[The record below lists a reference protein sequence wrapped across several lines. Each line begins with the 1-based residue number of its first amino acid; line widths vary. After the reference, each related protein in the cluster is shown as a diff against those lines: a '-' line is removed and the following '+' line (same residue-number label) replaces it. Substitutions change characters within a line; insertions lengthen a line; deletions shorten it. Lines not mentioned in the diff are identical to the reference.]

1 MIKLTLAAG
10 LGNQMFEYAYARA
23 LSEEFKDPDIVINQY
38 YNRILKLYGKVTK
51 SDPSALNNTLNN
63 FVLNANVYYTK
74 PVIGFTSAVANISSG
89 ALIRYGII
97 TPNTNAEKYYNLT
110 EKGKFHYL
118 DKAYT
123 YYEHG
128 ECRKKNKSVYGWFF
142 SEKYFSNIRP
152 ILLKE
157 FQFKEAPL
165 GKNKEMTEELSSCNS
180 VCVHIRRGDMVN
192 SKYSDVFKVPNGD
205 YYRKGV
211 EYISEHTANPVFYVF
226 SNNHDDI
233 EWIKHN
239 YDFGVP
245 VKYVDLNNPG
255 IDDLRLMYYCKH
267 FVISKST
274 FSWWGSYMSQNED
287 KIVVAPE
294 MKLESNWLKDASMN
308 DWYRKDMIRFH
319 SEAEEANR

>member
-23 LSEEFKDPDIVINQY
+23 LSEELKDPDIVINQY
-38 YNRILKLYGKVTK
+38 YNKIWKLWSRIMK
-51 SDPSALNNTLNN
+51 SPPSYVDLSLSK
-63 FVLNANVYYTK
+63 FVLNPNVRYTK
-74 PVIGFTSAVANISSG
+74 PISGFTSAAVDIFSG
-89 ALIRYGII
+89 ALIRFKIVN
-97 TPNTNAEKYYNLT
+97 PNINAKKYRQLT
-110 EKGKFHYL
+110 EKGKFHCI

-128 ECRKKNKSVYGWFF
+128 ECNKKNKSVYGWFF

-157 FQFKEAPL
+157 FQFKEGL
-165 GKNKEMTEELSSCNS
+165 TGKNKEMAEELSSCNS
-180 VCVHIRRGDMVN
+180 VCVHIRRGDVTN
-192 SKYSDVFKVPNGD
+192 SRYSKLWTTPNGD
-205 YYRKGV
+205 YYKKGI
-211 EYISEHTANPVFYVF
+211 EYISEHTKKPVFYIF
-226 SNNHDDI
+226 STNHDDI
-233 EWIKHN
+233 QWIKNN

-255 IDDLRLMYYCKH
+255 IEDFRLMYYCKH

-287 KIVVAPE
+287 KIVVAPV
-294 MKLESNWLKDASMN
+294 MDNPTAWLNDANME

-319 SEAEEANR
+319 SDAEEAIK

>member
-23 LSEEFKDPDIVINQY
+23 LSEEFKDPNIVINQY
-38 YNRILKLYGKVTK
+38 YNRIWKLWSKIMK
-51 SDPSALNNTLNN
+51 SDPSYVNFSLN
-63 FVLNANVYYTK
+63 
-74 PVIGFTSAVANISSG
+74 
-89 ALIRYGII
+89 
-97 TPNTNAEKYYNLT
+97 KYRNLT
-110 EKGKFHYL
+110 EKGKFHFL

-157 FQFKEAPL
+157 FQFKEGPL
-165 GKNKEMTEELSSCNS
+165 GKNKEMAEELSSCNS
-180 VCVHIRRGDMVN
+180 VCVHIRRGDITN
-192 SKYSDVFKVPNGD
+192 SRYSKTWTTPNED
-205 YYRKGV
+205 YYKKGIA
-211 EYISEHTANPVFYVF
+211 YISKHTENPAFYVF
-226 SNNHDDI
+226 SNNHEDI

-255 IDDLRLMYYCKH
+255 IEDLRLMYYCKH
-267 FVISKST
+267 FVISKSA
-274 FSWWGSYMSQNED
+274 FSWWGSYMSQNDD
-287 KIVVAPE
+287 KIIIAPV
-294 MKLESNWLKDASMN
+294 MKKDNWLKDANME
-308 DWYRKDMIRFH
+308 DWYRKDMIRFR
-319 SEAEEANR
+319 SEAEGK